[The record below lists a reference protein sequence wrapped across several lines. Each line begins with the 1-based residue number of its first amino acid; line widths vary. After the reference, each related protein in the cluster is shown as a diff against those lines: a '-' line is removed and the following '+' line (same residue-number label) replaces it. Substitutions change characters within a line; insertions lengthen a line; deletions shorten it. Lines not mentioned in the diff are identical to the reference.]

1 MSNIMKKLTI
11 FFNHKS
17 IILFYLSLSIFILLY
32 SALFQKEVNN
42 ILLARAIF
50 IIIYSAISVFAI
62 KKNRVAIW
70 IIAVII
76 FISGLWILMISLFF
90 TSINQYILKVLFI
103 IISVYFFCAAFIL
116 LKRES

>member
-1 MSNIMKKLTI
+1 MSNIMKSLTI
-11 FFNHKS
+11 CFDHRT

-32 SALFQKEVNN
+32 SALFQKEASN

-50 IIIYSAISVFAI
+50 LIIYSAISVFAI
-62 KKNRVAIW
+62 RKNRVAIW

-76 FISGLWILMISLFF
+76 FISGLWILVISLFF
-90 TSINQYILKVLFI
+90 TSVNQYVLKVFFI
-103 IISVYFFCAAFIL
+103 IVGVYFCCAAFIL